1 MVKECFHKA
10 SGERV
15 AIKQYDR
22 LKLIDLQ
29 RRKQAVREVRI
40 QSRLNHPNICKLFE
54 AIDSPTSVYLVMEFV
69 KGESLHANLKAAPN
83 RQFSEDKAIR
93 IMKQLLGVLTYLHQR
108 NVTHRD
114 VKLENIIID
123 QKGMIKLIDFGFCCC
138 SSNDVKLKV
147 FCGTPSY
154 MCPEIVMKKEYVGP
168 PTDIW
173 ASGILMFAMLCGQ
186 FPFRGQNDKDL
197 YKKIAKGEFT
207 FPDHVSEDARSF
219 ITKMLVVNPA
229 ARFSAQQLL

>member
-1 MVKECFHKA
+1 
-10 SGERV
+10 
-15 AIKQYDR
+15 
-22 LKLIDLQ
+22 
-29 RRKQAVREVRI
+29 
-40 QSRLNHPNICKLFE
+40 
-54 AIDSPTSVYLVMEFV
+54 MEFV

-83 RQFSEDKAIR
+83 RQFSEEKTVR
-93 IMKQLLGVLTYLHQR
+93 IMKQLLSVLAYLHQR

-114 VKLENIIID
+114 IKLENIIID
-123 QKGMIKLIDFGFCCC
+123 QKGIIKLIDFGFCCC

-154 MCPEIVMKKEYVGP
+154 MCPEIVMKKEYIGP

-207 FPDHVSEDARSF
+207 FPNHVSEDARSF
-219 ITKMLVVNPA
+219 ITKMLVVNPT
-229 ARFSAQQLL
+229 ARFSAQQLLNDPFLAKSKDTPMHSDHFLSTNESSGGIPNHIPNRVIVQKRY